1 MDSNLRTRDALIERE
16 KLDGAKSDRRAI
28 AVTASTDA
36 IDSWDEVVDQS
47 WDLSRYEKNPI
58 VLWQHDRCEPIGT
71 AENVR
76 VENGALKA
84 TLVLAP
90 QGVSEDADK
99 AWSLIEAGILRAV
112 SVGFVPRDV
121 RYEKRNGVDVAVLAN
136 NELRE
141 ISIVSLPANPD
152 AVIEARVKRAE
163 TQRQQLPV
171 APAKDPT
178 KMDNI
183 LKSLGLPAGSTEQD
197 AAAAIER
204 VLEALGAKSAGEA
217 HGKALGLAAK
227 AAAHDKLAAELEAQK
242 AAEAKRER
250 AELIKSAQEA
260 GKLPPGAEA
269 LRSQLESLPIESAR
283 ALVEVLPVQIKTGP
297 TVKRAP
303 TGAHG
308 LSASELKVAKSLGV
322 SAEEF
327 AAEKAR
333 REALNDNTPEEG

>member
-1 MDSNLRTRDALIERE
+1 MDSNLRTRDARIERE

-36 IDSWDEVVDQS
+36 IDSWGEVVDQS
-47 WDLSRYEKNPI
+47 WDLSRYERNPI

-76 VENGALKA
+76 IEDGALKA

-90 QGVSEDADK
+90 EGVTEDADK
-99 AWSLIEAGILRAV
+99 AWALIEAGILRAV
-112 SVGFVPRDV
+112 SVGFVPRDI
-121 RYEKRNGVDVAVLAN
+121 RYEKRNGVEVAVLAN

-183 LKSLGLPAGSTEQD
+183 LKSLGLPTGSTEQD

-204 VLEALGAKSAGEA
+204 VLEALGAKSASEA
-217 HGKALGLAAK
+217 HGKAIGLVAK

-250 AELIKSAQEA
+250 AELIKSATEA
-260 GKLPPGAEA
+260 GKLPPGSEA
-269 LRSQLESLPIESAR
+269 LRSQLEALPIESAR
-283 ALVEVLPVQIKTGP
+283 ALVDVLPVQVKTAP
-297 TVKRAP
+297 SVKGAAP
-303 TGAHG
+303 SSHG
-308 LSASELKVAKSLGV
+308 LSASEIKVAKSLGLTPEQF
-322 SAEEF
+322 AEE
-327 AAEKAR
+327 KSR
-333 REALNDNTPEEG
+333 RASMHNTPEEG